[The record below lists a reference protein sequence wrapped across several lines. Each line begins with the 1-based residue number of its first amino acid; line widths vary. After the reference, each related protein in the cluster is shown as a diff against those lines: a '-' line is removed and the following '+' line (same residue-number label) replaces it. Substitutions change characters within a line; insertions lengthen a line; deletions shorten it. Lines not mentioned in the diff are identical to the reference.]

1 MTTGKTES
9 EILTKDMSCECKC
22 RFDQKN
28 VIQINGGITI
38 NVYFS
43 VKSEKDYIWNPV
55 TCSYPATC
63 SCQNGNI

>member
-9 EILTKDMSCECKC
+9 KILTKDISCECRC

-43 VKSEKDYIWNPV
+43 VKNEKYYIWNPV
-55 TCSYPATC
+55 TCTCPATC